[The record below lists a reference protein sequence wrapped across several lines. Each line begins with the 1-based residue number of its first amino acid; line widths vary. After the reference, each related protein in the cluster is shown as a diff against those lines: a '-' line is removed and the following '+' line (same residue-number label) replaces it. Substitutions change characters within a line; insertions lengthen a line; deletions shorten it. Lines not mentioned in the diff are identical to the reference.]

1 MKTPITLCLICLY
14 LYSCSPTN
22 LMSLNVMK
30 PSPVS
35 IPAGIRSVGL
45 IDRTAASKEARTINT
60 IHQVLSLESSELPKE
75 GARASV
81 QGLSDELSKNSRFS
95 KVVSLTNL
103 DLYSVGAGIFPASLP
118 WDTVEKI
125 CLESHSDALFS
136 LELFDAS
143 SKVGFGANA
152 VSVTNGFGLIPGL
165 LERANLTTEVKT
177 GWRIYDPS
185 TRTILDE
192 YILTHD
198 LNFSVNGI
206 NPLKAV
212 TIPTEQKEAVKQAGT
227 QAGQAY
233 ATRILP
239 YWIRVSRE
247 YFVGGDDQF
256 TIAKRK
262 AQAGDWDGAAV
273 IWQKETTSASG
284 KLAGRG
290 CYNMAIISEING
302 DLDGAISWA
311 QKAYENYGIRLALS
325 YLNILRYR
333 KGQNEV
339 LKSQNAVSSIQPQ

>member
-1 MKTPITLCLICLY
+1 MKTNITLCLVCLY

-22 LMSLNVMK
+22 LMSLSVMK
-30 PSPVS
+30 PAPVS
-35 IPAGIRSVGL
+35 IPADIGSVGL
-45 IDRTAASKEARTINT
+45 IDRTAPSKETRTINT
-60 IHQVLSLESSELPKE
+60 IHQVLSLESAELPRE

-81 QGLSDELSKNSRFS
+81 QGLSDELSKNSRFT
-95 KVVSLTNL
+95 KVISLTGL

-125 CLESHSDALFS
+125 CLESHTDALFS

-143 SKVGFGANA
+143 SRVAFGTNA
-152 VSVTNGFGLIPGL
+152 VSVNNGFGPIPGMQQKV
-165 LERANLTTEVKT
+165 NLTTEVKT

-192 YILTHD
+192 YVLTRD

-233 ATRILP
+233 AGRILP

-256 TIAKRK
+256 AIARRK
-262 AQAGDWDGAAV
+262 AQAGDWDGAAA
-273 IWQKETTSASG
+273 IWKTETTSPSG

-302 DLDGAISWA
+302 DLDSAISWA
-311 QKAYENYGIRLALS
+311 QKSYENYGIRLALN
-325 YLNILRYR
+325 YLNILRHR
-333 KGQNEV
+333 KDQEEV
-339 LKSQNAVSSIQPQ
+339 LKSQNAVTQVTR